1 MFSMG
6 VPKSLASITAAAPGA
21 SFSMSWP
28 KNGPPKRPICRRGSG
43 SLVRAIITNARP
55 VMGPSCAEAGKEISK
70 RGPAVCAL
78 AVVGIQN
85 MPTAAN
91 RISAVRL
98 NWIIVVPPQKKTWHR
113 SFRFRNVPR
122 ASYAASV
129 TDTTGSLSNLHARI
143 PDTETVKPGCPE
155 EFRALDNGNW
165 RAYSAATLAGPFP
178 HHYRIE
184 NQKSGTVPPREARA
198 THVGRQVDYA

>member
-98 NWIIVVPPQKKTWHR
+98 NWIIVVSPQKDVAPKLPVSQCASRILRCVSHR
-113 SFRFRNVPR
+113 HNRFVVQLARSNSRYRDGEAWLPGRIPR
-122 ASYAASV
+122 A
-129 TDTTGSLSNLHARI
+129 
-143 PDTETVKPGCPE
+143 
-155 EFRALDNGNW
+155 
-165 RAYSAATLAGPFP
+165 
-178 HHYRIE
+178 
-184 NQKSGTVPPREARA
+184 
-198 THVGRQVDYA
+198 